1 MNVRVND
8 NCIGCGACS
17 AIASY
22 IFKIDNGK
30 ALVIRN
36 PKNSTEEEAVRN
48 AADLCPAQAIEYD

>member
-17 AIASY
+17 AIASSLFV
-22 IFKIDNGK
+22 IQDGK
-30 ALVIRN
+30 AHVLRS
-36 PKNSTEEEAVRN
+36 PKDTNEEEAVKN